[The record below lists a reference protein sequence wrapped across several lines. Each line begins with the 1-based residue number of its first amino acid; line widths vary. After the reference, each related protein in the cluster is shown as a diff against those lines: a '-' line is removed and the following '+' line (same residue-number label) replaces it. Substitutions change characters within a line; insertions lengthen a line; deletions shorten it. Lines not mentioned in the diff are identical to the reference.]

1 MRTLKN
7 VLDANDAAFM
17 QEVNAYLHRLR
28 LSVVLF
34 VTADIGVEPTR
45 LLTFRCFVN
54 PWSDGHGNP
63 VVCQHPTQLVLLR
76 FERWRE
82 SDGLGV
88 KHYDIVGNYRGDV
101 DVITQPARSTRPS
114 LSTPVRDGIQSV
126 WPRPAG
132 ATHYLG
138 IDSQGV
144 L

>member
-17 QEVNAYLHRLR
+17 QEVNACLHRLR
-28 LSVVLF
+28 LFIVLF
-34 VTADIGVEPTR
+34 VTADICEEPSR
-45 LLTFRCFVN
+45 LLTLRCFVN
-54 PWSDGHGNP
+54 PWSDGHSNP
-63 VVCQHPTQLVLLR
+63 VACHMPAQLVLLR

-82 SDGLGV
+82 SDSLGV

-101 DVITQPARSTRPS
+101 DTITQYAP
-114 LSTPVRDGIQSV
+114 LSTATRNGIQSV
-126 WPRPAG
+126 WPRPSG

-138 IDSQGV
+138 IDTQGV

>member
-1 MRTLKN
+1 VRILKN

-17 QEVNAYLHRLR
+17 QEVNAYLRRLR
-28 LSVVLF
+28 LSFVLF
-34 VTADIGVEPTR
+34 VSADICEEPSR

-63 VVCQHPTQLVLLR
+63 VACLLPVHLVLLR
-76 FERWRE
+76 FERWRQ
-82 SDGLGV
+82 SDSLGI
-88 KHYDIVGNYRGDV
+88 KHYDIEGNYRGDV
-101 DVITQPARSTRPS
+101 DLITQNPARTLPDIRS
-114 LSTPVRDGIQSV
+114 GIHSN

-138 IDSQGV
+138 IDTQGV